1 MIHLK
6 TLAANYQILEI
17 TTIPPNQQ
25 IEPEAIAQ
33 IELPPDLDLTRE
45 VVLFGQMPTWLYGI
59 LVKHCRTAPWMACF
73 SAPEGGAIVVH
84 SRVPER
90 AIGDLISIT
99 LQRPTRP
106 AILIGGPPESGKS
119 IFSNALRLGLNRQC
133 PEQQIFLQRANWDGE
148 GNWSHESRDRD
159 FAKRLITEHERRIHE
174 HENAAELIPE
184 YFRYH
189 TRATA
194 NLRQLVNLVLV
205 DVGGK
210 VQPEKIPLVKQCTHY
225 IIISKHCELM
235 QEWHDL
241 CQPHLQPLA
250 VIHSVLEPQ
259 GFRILATE
267 PCLEII
273 AGPWTSEQ
281 TLQVPDVLLQ
291 AVQTHCLANR
301 PALKIEDYA
310 GG

>member
-1 MIHLK
+1 MNSDPMIHLK
-6 TLAANYQILEI
+6 TLAANYQVLEI
-17 TTIPPNQQ
+17 TSIPPNQK
-25 IEPEAIAQ
+25 IKPEAIAK
-33 IELPPDLDLTRE
+33 IELPPDLDLERE
-45 VVLFGQMPTWLYGI
+45 VILFGQMPTWLYGV
-59 LVKHCRTAPWMACF
+59 LVDQCRAAPWVACF

-84 SRVPER
+84 SRVPDR

-119 IFSNALRLGLNRQC
+119 IFSNALRRSLNQKW

-148 GNWSHESRDRD
+148 GNWSHESHDQD
-159 FAKRLITEHERRIHE
+159 FAKRLIKEHERRIHE
-174 HENAAELIPE
+174 HKDAAELIPE

-210 VQPEKIPLVKQCTHY
+210 VQSEKLPLVKQCTHY
-225 IIISKHCELM
+225 IIISKKPELV

-241 CQPHLQPLA
+241 CQPYLQPLA
-250 VIHSVLEPQ
+250 VIHSVLKPR
-259 GFRILATE
+259 GFQRLATE

-273 AGPWTSEQ
+273 AGPWISKE
-281 TLQVPDVLLQ
+281 TLQMPDMVLE
-291 AVQTHCLANR
+291 AVQAHCLDNQFR
-301 PALKIEDYA
+301 TLPA
-310 GG
+310 

>member
-1 MIHLK
+1 MDSHPVIHLK
-6 TLAANYQILEI
+6 TLAANYQVLEI
-17 TTIPPNQQ
+17 TSIPPNQK
-25 IEPEAIAQ
+25 IRPEAIAQ

-45 VVLFGQMPTWLYGI
+45 VVLFGQMPTWLYGVLI
-59 LVKHCRTAPWMACF
+59 DHCRVAPWIACF

-84 SRVPER
+84 SRVAKP
-90 AIGDLISIT
+90 AIGDLIPIA

-106 AILIGGPPESGKS
+106 AILIGGPPDSGKS
-119 IFSNALRLGLNRQC
+119 IFSNALRLSLNEKW

-159 FAKRLITEHERRIHE
+159 FAKRLIAEHERRIHE

-210 VQPEKIPLVKQCTHY
+210 VQPEKLPLVKQCTHY
-225 IIISKHCELM
+225 IIISKEPRLV
-235 QEWHDL
+235 QEWHDM
-241 CQPHLQPLA
+241 CQPHLKPLA
-250 VIHSVLEPQ
+250 VIHSVLEPRSQ
-259 GFRILATE
+259 IFTTE
-267 PCLEII
+267 PFLEII
-273 AGPWTSEQ
+273 AGPWI
-281 TLQVPDVLLQ
+281 PKMQ
-291 AVQTHCLANR
+291 AHCLADQSISLLQRSLNS
-301 PALKIEDYA
+301 
-310 GG
+310 